1 MDSALTLVAQG
12 RPMKTVCRVLGV
24 ARSNVSI
31 RATRP
36 SGWTDRR
43 RGRRPMEDTTL
54 VEEIRREIADLNSYG
69 YRRACALVNRGREA
83 SAERRVNPKRAYR
96 VMREHGLLLQRHTG
110 RPPDTR
116 SHDGRIAV
124 DRSNL
129 RWCSD
134 GFEIGCDNAERVRVA
149 FALDCCDRE
158 VMSWVATTR
167 GIEGAMVRDLMLE
180 AVEGRFGQ
188 ALPHTPIEWLSDNGS
203 PYVARETRAF
213 AYEIGLVPVTTA
225 IRSPQSNGMA
235 EALVKTFKRD
245 YVAKMDRRDAYTVI
259 LQLDAA
265 FSHYNEVHPH
275 RALKMLSPKMFRRQQ
290 ALLSS
295 TECPEK

>member
-1 MDSALTLVAQG
+1 
-12 RPMKTVCRVLGV
+12 
-24 ARSNVSI
+24 
-31 RATRP
+31 
-36 SGWTDRR
+36 
-43 RGRRPMEDTTL
+43 MEDTAL

-83 SAERRVNPKRAYR
+83 SAGRRVNPKRAYR

-116 SHDGRIAV
+116 SHDGKIAV
-124 DRSNL
+124 ERSNL

-134 GFEIGCDNAERVRVA
+134 GFEIACDNAERVRVA

-158 VMSWVATTR
+158 VMSWVATTS
-167 GIEGAMVRDLMLE
+167 GIEGAMVRDLMVE

-188 ALPHTPIEWLSDNGS
+188 TLPNTPIEWLSDNGS
-203 PYVARETRAF
+203 CYVARDTRAF

-245 YVAKMDRRDAYTVI
+245 YVAKMDRRDAYTVM

-265 FSHYNEVHPH
+265 FGHYNEVHPH
-275 RALKMLSPKMFRRQQ
+275 SALKMLSPRMFRRKQ
-290 ALLSS
+290 AQLSNN
-295 TECPEK
+295 ECPEK